1 VKTTAAIRDMPDG
14 ASFVSTPSFT
24 LAQTV
29 ATLAARQR
37 DIAGFF
43 GDAGTGKTTALSYFA
58 DNTDLESLYLTAE
71 PSPQRKEVFEQILL
85 AATGAYDPK
94 MSARELRRACNEVL
108 AERPRILIVD
118 ECQYLSVLWHQ
129 QLRSLHMDP
138 NADFALFLAGGENT
152 VKTLQ
157 RDSMLWTR
165 IKLRVFFQP
174 LKGDELLATLVE
186 FHPLLTNTPS
196 DLLLDVD
203 AKHCGGNFRDWAY
216 FVDLALPLA
225 ANTRTPDRLSP
236 KVVRAVFA
244 LMGINWKA
252 RR

>member
-1 VKTTAAIRDMPDG
+1 MPSG
-14 ASFVSTPSFT
+14 ASFVATPSFT

-29 ATLAARQR
+29 AKLGADHR

-58 DNTDLESLYLTAE
+58 EQTDLETLYLTAE

-85 AATGAYDPK
+85 AATGGYDPK
-94 MSARELRRACNEVL
+94 MSARQLRRECNEVL
-108 AERPRILIVD
+108 AERPRVLVVD

-138 NADFALFLAGGENT
+138 AADFALFLAGGENA
-152 VKTLQ
+152 VKTLK

-174 LKGDELLATLVE
+174 LAGDVLLTALAE
-186 FHPLLTNTPS
+186 FHPLLARTDP
-196 DLLLDVD
+196 DLLVHIDN
-203 AKHCGGNFRDWAY
+203 KHCNGNFRDWAY

-225 ANTRTPDRLSP
+225 ANSTTPGKLSP

-244 LMGINWKA
+244 LMGINWKG